1 MHSLEPMSLISDQ
14 PRYQSRRPA
23 PKFEEPSQPWT
34 TARCHRLLRPLV
46 SRIASLRREK
56 AITSQVKVSTFKPTP
71 GLVLVS
77 STGNSGRYDE
87 PSAESEWI
95 VPRKKRPR
103 LTYSQ
108 RRGARP
114 PQPQQD
120 GSDQS
125 QLGQGNHDEN
135 ISLAPG
141 VKLGV
146 KRVFKCLQPEAQRKT
161 TSPGEIVASTPI
173 LRRARGEIVLSPL
186 APVHEL
192 NLGSSQAGLDRGY
205 RTRTVSSSLKR
216 LEERLISLRESQT
229 SKYADL
235 EAIYRSLET
244 LLKAT
249 TITAVHSRSVSGGPR
264 SFLDMCL
271 RKVPQYIAELEAW
284 ERFDAEQSRTV
295 STLDDIDTPA
305 QIYNELESLGTN
317 VGWRHL
323 RVVVRADGLHAV
335 KLGIEEGLFGDEFS
349 HLIIDLCVQLGAT
362 SEAED
367 LTTALVDRQYP
378 QPLSTESYFAQAVA
392 LQPLAALNLFA
403 TQTQRTPFLFR
414 QYSRLL
420 SSGCLPTDWLAT
432 LEFERIWGL
441 AVHRLASAQPS
452 YDAICFIAQSILLL
466 CSRRRMYNGNT
477 DTIQIEQDL
486 AKASQQTLMSTLGI
500 ITSMSLLGATE
511 LGTARVPESDIQRIT
526 IISDRLRYVIRACIN
541 ELDTHTRGRGNSR
554 LGVLYLALHL
564 SSKQGQGER
573 IPTRV
578 GDSIRKLSPPN
589 LTSLSTKD
597 IRMRNQYDSV
607 TWLIASIARAC
618 GRGTSVASH
627 QYLDDLFKRLE
638 SLNLSQNLLD
648 NLKAAAAFLIAQ
660 QTSNVRDLIYAES
673 LHPQDRSSSGATSHQ
688 QSGSTLFTGYR
699 WEETIGEWVTSSP
712 VVLKRRAPTIK
723 RHFRPSSPAEGTE
736 NIIIR
741 PSNLTGPVT
750 DSVSDAETCQ
760 NQGMND
766 GEHSTDEQ
774 TDPTYDGQ
782 GMMLKK
788 RPRRFRSTE
797 ALTATLVREALA
809 PPQSLENQASSRF
822 QGSQIDPEKENR
834 IRLLAKKP
842 RRNSRRIVL
851 GARSLTRD
859 SIGRRDKYGRDGDFS
874 DDELCV

>member
-1 MHSLEPMSLISDQ
+1 MSLIADQ
-14 PRYQSRRPA
+14 GRYQPRRPA
-23 PKFEEPSQPWT
+23 PRFEEPSQPWT

-46 SRIASLRREK
+46 SRIASLRKDK
-56 AITSQVKVSTFKPTP
+56 AITNQVKTSTSKPTS
-71 GLVLVS
+71 GLILALS
-77 STGNSGRYDE
+77 AGNSGHYDE
-87 PSAESEWI
+87 SSAESEWI
-95 VPRKKRPR
+95 MPRKKRPR

-108 RRGARP
+108 RRGPRP
-114 PQPQQD
+114 LQPRHD
-120 GSDQS
+120 GSNQS
-125 QLGQGNHDEN
+125 QLGQGNHGEGTG
-135 ISLAPG
+135 LAPG
-141 VKLGV
+141 GKLGV
-146 KRVFKCLQPEAQRKT
+146 RKAFKCTQPEGQRKT
-161 TSPGEIVASTPI
+161 TSPGEIIASTPI
-173 LRRARGEIVLSPL
+173 LRRARGEIVLSPV

-192 NLGSSQAGLDRGY
+192 NLGSSQAGLDRGH
-205 RTRTVSSSLKR
+205 RTRTISSSLKR
-216 LEERLISLRESQT
+216 LEERLISLRKSQS

-249 TITAVHSRSVSGGPR
+249 TITAVHSRSASGGPR

-284 ERFDAEQSRTV
+284 ERFDAEQSGTV
-295 STLDDIDTPA
+295 STLNDIDAPA

-335 KLGIEEGLFGDEFS
+335 KLGIEEDLFGDEFS
-349 HLIIDLCVQLGAT
+349 QLIIDLCVQLGAA

-367 LTTALVDRQYP
+367 LTAALVDRQYP
-378 QPLSTESYFAQAVA
+378 RPLSAESYFAQAVA
-392 LQPLAALNLFA
+392 LQPLAVLNSFA

-414 QYSRLL
+414 QYSMLL
-420 SSGCLPTDWLAT
+420 SSGRLPTDWLAT
-432 LEFERIWGL
+432 LEFERTWGL
-441 AVHRLASAQPS
+441 AVHRLTSAQPS

-477 DTIQIEQDL
+477 DTIQIEQDI
-486 AKASQQTLMSTLGI
+486 AKASQQTLMSTLGT
-500 ITSMSLLGATE
+500 ITSMSLLGDIE
-511 LGTARVPESDIQRIT
+511 LGTARVPESDIRRIT
-526 IISDRLRYVIRACIN
+526 IIGDKLRYVIRACIN
-541 ELDTHTRGRGNSR
+541 ELDTHTRGRGNPR

-564 SSKQGQGER
+564 SLRQSQGER

-578 GDSIRKLSPPN
+578 GDSIRRLSLPN

-597 IRMRNQYDSV
+597 IRMRNHYDSV

-618 GRGTSVASH
+618 GRGTSVVSH
-627 QYLDDLFKRLE
+627 QYLNDLFKRLE
-638 SLNLSQNLLD
+638 SLDFSQNLLD
-648 NLKAAAAFLIAQ
+648 NLKAAAAFVIAQ

-699 WEETIGEWVTSSP
+699 WEETIGEWVTASP
-712 VVLKRRAPTIK
+712 VGTKRRAPTIK
-723 RHFRPSSPAEGTE
+723 RHFRPSSPAEGTG
-736 NIIIR
+736 NIITR
-741 PSNLTGPVT
+741 PSNLTSPVT

-766 GEHSTDEQ
+766 GEHSTDER
-774 TDPTYDGQ
+774 TGPTYDGQ

-797 ALTATLVREALA
+797 ALTTTLVKEALA
-809 PPQSLENQASSRF
+809 PPQSLRNPASSRL

-834 IRLLAKKP
+834 VRLLAKKP
-842 RRNSRRIVL
+842 RRSSGSIVL
-851 GARSLTRD
+851 GARSLIHD
-859 SIGRRDKYGRDGDFS
+859 SVGRRDKYGRGGDFS